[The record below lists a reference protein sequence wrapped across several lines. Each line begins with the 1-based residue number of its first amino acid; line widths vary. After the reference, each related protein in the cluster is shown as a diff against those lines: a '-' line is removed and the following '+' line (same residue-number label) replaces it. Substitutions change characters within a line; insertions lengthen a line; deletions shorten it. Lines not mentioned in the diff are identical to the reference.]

1 MAETTT
7 NDTLPNSAPAPCTA
21 HEWNKRVYAGKKE
34 WHRGQ
39 AQLPVKE
46 KMRIMLQM
54 QRDAL
59 PLIARHRPLKPHE
72 KPWDIEP

>member
-1 MAETTT
+1 MAELNMENPN
-7 NDTLPNSAPAPCTA
+7 NDTPEPCSVA
-21 HEWNKRVYAGKKE
+21 QWNERVYAAKKK
-34 WHRGQ
+34 WHCEQ
-39 AQLPVKE
+39 AQLPIKE